1 MRILK
6 LFIPGDFEDAQLY
19 MGYLLAFTAD
29 RQLRIV
35 ELEPLTHALH
45 ERYPMWRGLLTFAF
59 ARNDWLVTSQF
70 HTLMSNDAFAD
81 PLRAV
86 IDHFPA
92 EGLEVDVDPNAEE
105 LLGFSVEG
113 DVLLDTLFYASRM
126 YIGTEAG
133 FFDFDVDWQSKQVSR
148 SRKRLD
154 ARCVSASAEFGA
166 VNASCEEEGLFT
178 GYDEFG
184 WSTAADGGQL
194 RHTAN
199 RSFRTAW
206 YRTDLVNYDSLTHSS
221 LLKGR
226 TEEVDATYGGAS
238 RTRKL
243 VTELSVERESLDFLL
258 EELSRQKSLESD
270 QIQFVWNSSGAF
282 FVNTFERGF
291 FTIIWSRSEDQAKER
306 VIVTEYPGV
315 TGRVVSVHRS
325 GAGVIVETDFSC
337 HLFSEGSFISLLDEE
352 ALNVR
357 TFSSSKRYRNLM
369 AATVEEGVY
378 LIAIVD
384 L

>member
-1 MRILK
+1 
-6 LFIPGDFEDAQLY
+6 
-19 MGYLLAFTAD
+19 
-29 RQLRIV
+29 
-35 ELEPLTHALH
+35 
-45 ERYPMWRGLLTFAF
+45 MWRGLLTLAF
-59 ARNDWLVTSQF
+59 ARNDWLATSQF

-81 PLRAV
+81 SLRAV

-92 EGLEVDVDPNAEE
+92 EGLEVDAVPNAEE
-105 LLGFSVEG
+105 LPGFSVEG

-133 FFDFDVDWQSKQVSR
+133 FFDFDVDWQPKQVSR

-166 VNASCEEEGLFT
+166 VNASCEEGLFT

-184 WSTAADGGQL
+184 WSTATDGGQL

-199 RSFRTAW
+199 RSLRTAW
-206 YRTDLVNYDSLTHSS
+206 FSTDLVNYDSLTHSS

-226 TEEVDATYGGAS
+226 TEKVDATYGGAS
-238 RTRKL
+238 RTHKL
-243 VTELSVERESLDFLL
+243 VTELSMERESLDFLL
-258 EELSRQKSLESD
+258 EELSQQKSLESD

-291 FTIIWSRSEDQAKER
+291 FTIIWSRLEDQAKER
-306 VIVTEYPGV
+306 VTVTEYPGV

-337 HLFSEGSFISLLDEE
+337 HLFSEGSFIPLLDGE

-357 TFSSSKRYRNLM
+357 TFTSSKRYRNLM
-369 AATVEEGVY
+369 AATVEDGVY

>member
-70 HTLMSNDAFAD
+70 HTLMSNDAFAN

-113 DVLLDTLFYASRM
+113 DVVLDTLFYASRM

-226 TEEVDATYGGAS
+226 TEEV
-238 RTRKL
+238 
-243 VTELSVERESLDFLL
+243 ERDVRW
-258 EELSRQKSLESD
+258 RQS
-270 QIQFVWNSSGAF
+270 
-282 FVNTFERGF
+282 NT
-291 FTIIWSRSEDQAKER
+291 
-306 VIVTEYPGV
+306 
-315 TGRVVSVHRS
+315 
-325 GAGVIVETDFSC
+325 
-337 HLFSEGSFISLLDEE
+337 
-352 ALNVR
+352 
-357 TFSSSKRYRNLM
+357 
-369 AATVEEGVY
+369 
-378 LIAIVD
+378 
-384 L
+384 